1 MECFIVNYTQF
12 NSFYKFIL
20 SLSRKINCTS
30 INLTLVRKVLW
41 KLLESFL
48 RLTCWSEFSVTVTC
62 FSPACLPELGSFE
75 CGLKNFFILEQ
86 VTHQSCL
93 RLFTV
98 IVTQVIQ
105 ETKNQTYWNGYRGK
119 LDLYWKWLLYPKIS
133 HKRQFQIYVL

>member
-48 RLTCWSEFSVTVTC
+48 RLTCWSEFSVTVKC
-62 FSPACLPELGSFE
+62 FSP
-75 CGLKNFFILEQ
+75 
-86 VTHQSCL
+86 
-93 RLFTV
+93 RLFAWIGLIRV
-98 IVTQVIQ
+98 WF
-105 ETKNQTYWNGYRGK
+105 EKF
-119 LDLYWKWLLYPKIS
+119 LYPGTSYSSKLSTTLYS
-133 HKRQFQIYVL
+133 HSDTSDTREKEPDILKWVQRQIRSLLEMTALP